1 MEEEEEKT
9 NWWTMF
15 FDRVVNVYG
24 NGAGAV
30 IISLD

>member
-1 MEEEEEKT
+1 MEEEEEKM

-24 NGAGAV
+24 NGASAV